1 MLSFLYLWDHFVAE
15 NDLKEAN
22 QTIDI
27 STFLVNLPWA
37 VFRSDVLKQLQTLCH
52 N

>member
-1 MLSFLYLWDHFVAE
+1 MLSFLYLWDHFVA
-15 NDLKEAN
+15 LRTN

-27 STFLVNLPWA
+27 STFLVNLPLV
-37 VFRSDVLKQLQTLCH
+37 VFRSDVLKQLQTQCH